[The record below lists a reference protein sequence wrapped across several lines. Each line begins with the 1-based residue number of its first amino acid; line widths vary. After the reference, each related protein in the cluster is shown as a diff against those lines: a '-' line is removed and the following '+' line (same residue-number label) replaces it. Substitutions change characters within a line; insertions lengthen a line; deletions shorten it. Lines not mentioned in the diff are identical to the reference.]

1 MIPDSLQPVSMHDYA
16 MLICAPTPG
25 LIEDKK
31 TSECSECIK
40 IWIIESLGVRGTS
53 GASTYCFH
61 ASGVRSE
68 VFRLSIQVSRVTHGQ
83 PLLSRARSKYLD
95 IFASTVNATRMYKA
109 QTCTHTHTH
118 REIKKNASLYT
129 MWSMSRS
136 FKS

>member
-1 MIPDSLQPVSMHDYA
+1 MPDSLQPVSMHDYA

-31 TSECSECIK
+31 KSECSECK
-40 IWIIESLGVRGTS
+40 KNLDHRKFGSSGYFGSLDLL
-53 GASTYCFH
+53 TYCFH

-109 QTCTHTHTH
+109 HTHAHTHTHTH
-118 REIKKNASLYT
+118 RD
-129 MWSMSRS
+129 
-136 FKS
+136 